1 MSGTDEPTTSNENP
15 APTGPPDRVMILFMG
30 GRHEHAITSIQRYAP
45 DAVHIVT
52 SDDFREQYVRRLN
65 DWSKKYEFRKGT
77 VQSVNDLF
85 ESTSVDSL
93 FAKAFEIIPHE
104 NEQTGNISPSRWYV
118 GLTGGTMHMAA
129 VATML
134 TNLLN
139 ATAFY
144 VIRPSDGSAVMPN
157 RHVLEFPSLTAMS
170 LATGIHKSDVEYLM
184 GESKGKMSDLAQ
196 NSNLPEALFYKMV
209 NQNLLRV
216 DGSGEQWALTPVGH
230 RCFSTI
236 MSGAMYMHLKII
248 EEMKIKEEE
257 ANAEAA
263 NEEQNQIYF
272 G

>member
-1 MSGTDEPTTSNENP
+1 MSDEDEPTTSNENS
-15 APTGPPDRVMILFMG
+15 THSGPPDRVMILFMG
-30 GRHEHAITSIQRYAP
+30 GRHEHAITSIQRYTP

-85 ESTSVDSL
+85 EATSVDSL

-104 NEQTGNISPSRWYV
+104 YEQTGNIAPSRWYV

-170 LATGIHKSDVEYLM
+170 LATRIVKTDVELLM
-184 GESKGKMSDLAQ
+184 EEGTGKISELSQ
-196 NSNLPEALFYKMV
+196 KSNIPELLFHKMI
-209 NQNLLRV
+209 NHNLLVV
-216 DGSGEQWALTPVGH
+216 DGSGEEWALTPIGH
-230 RCFSTI
+230 RCFSKI
-236 MSGAMYMHLKII
+236 MSGAMYGQLKFI

-263 NEEQNQIYF
+263 NDEQNQIYF